1 MKKLSIAVLSALALL
16 MTSCEKIN
24 GEGPVVTETR
34 DVSGFSGID
43 FRIGGDVYFKN
54 DSVYKVEVSA
64 QQNILDKLET
74 YVSEGNLVIKPSNGI
89 HIRSYK
95 DVTVMVSGPEMNRLR
110 VSGSGN
116 ITTTNAFTT
125 GSMDI
130 DVSGSG
136 KITVVGMTADYADL
150 KISGSG
156 NINIESGAITEEK
169 LKISGSGSIDLSNV
183 TAVKATTTTS
193 GSGDIWLQVSQSL
206 NATISGSGSVYY
218 KGNPI
223 IDTKISGSGKVTH
236 M

>member
-1 MKKLSIAVLSALALL
+1 MKKSSVALL
-16 MTSCEKIN
+16 SVLILLVTSCEKIN
-24 GEGPVVTETR
+24 GEGPIVTETR
-34 DVSGFSGID
+34 EVSGFSGID
-43 FRIGGDVYFKN
+43 FRIGGDVYFKK
-54 DSVYKVEVSA
+54 DAVYKVEVSA

-74 YVSEGNLVIKPSNGI
+74 YVSDGNLVIKPSNGV
-89 HIRSYK
+89 HIRSYR
-95 DVTVMVSGPEMNRLR
+95 DVTVMVSGPDMNRLR

-116 ITTTNAFTT
+116 ITTTNAFAT
-125 GSMDI
+125 GSMDM

-136 KITVVGMTADYADL
+136 KITVTGMTADYGDL

-156 NINIESGAITEEK
+156 DIRIQSGSVTEEK

-183 TAVKATTTTS
+183 AAAKATTTTS
-193 GSGDIWLQVSQSL
+193 GSGDIRLQVSQRL

-223 IDTKISGSGKVTH
+223 IDTKISGSGKVVH

>member
-1 MKKLSIAVLSALALL
+1 MKKFSVALLSALVLL
-16 MTSCEKIN
+16 ITSCEKIN

-43 FRIGGDVYFKN
+43 FRIGGDVYFKK

-64 QQNILDKLET
+64 QRNILDKLET

-116 ITTTNAFTT
+116 ISTSDAFTT
-125 GSMDI
+125 SSLDV

-136 KITVVGMTADYADL
+136 KITVADITAGYADL

-156 NINIESGAITEEK
+156 DIKIQNGAITEEK

-183 TAVKATTTTS
+183 TAEKATTTTS
-193 GSGDIWLQVSQSL
+193 GSGDIRLQVSQSL
-206 NATISGSGSVYY
+206 DATISGSGSVYY
-218 KGNPI
+218 KGNPV

>member
-1 MKKLSIAVLSALALL
+1 MKKLSVALL
-16 MTSCEKIN
+16 NAFIVLITSCEKID
-24 GEGPVVTETR
+24 GEGPIVTENR
-34 DVSGFSGID
+34 DVSGFTGID
-43 FRIGGDVYFKN
+43 FRIGGDVTFKK
-54 DSVYKVEVSA
+54 DAVYKVEVSA

-74 YVSEGNLVIKPSNGI
+74 YVSDGNLVIKAKNSI
-89 HIRSYK
+89 HIRSYR
-95 DVTVMVSGPEMNRLR
+95 DVTVVVSGPEMNRLR

-125 GSMDI
+125 GSMDM

-136 KITVVGMTADYADL
+136 KIIVTDMTADYADL

-156 NINIESGAITEEK
+156 DIKIHNGTINEER
-169 LKISGSGSIDLSNV
+169 LKISGSGSMDLSNV
-183 TAVKATTTTS
+183 KATKATTTTS
-193 GSGDIWLQVSQSL
+193 GSGDIRLQVSQHL
-206 NATISGSGSVYY
+206 NTTISGSGSVFY